1 MKHSRLMH
9 RFVRSIPK
17 ELEPGVL
24 YVSMEYSTAIHA
36 CCCGC
41 GNPVVTPFSP
51 TDWQMMFDGEAITLS
66 PSIGNWSFP
75 CRSHYLI
82 MRGRVV
88 VAELW
93 NSRLVMA
100 GRSQD
105 RANKEKYYQ
114 PKPDDFRNDR
124 ADEERGVL
132 GKLRSW
138 LFGKK

>member
-1 MKHSRLMH
+1 MKHSRLLH

-24 YVSMEYSTAIHA
+24 YVSVEYATAIHA

-41 GNPVVTPFSP
+41 GNQVVTPFTP
-51 TDWQMMFDGEAITLS
+51 TDWQMTFDGEAISLS
-66 PSIGNWSFP
+66 PSIGNWNLP

-82 MRGRVV
+82 KRGRVV
-88 VAELW
+88 VAESW

-105 RANKEKYYQ
+105 RANKAKHYQ
-114 PKPDDFRNDR
+114 LKADDFSNDR
-124 ADEERGVL
+124 ADEEGGVL

-138 LFGKK
+138 LFGNK

>member
-1 MKHSRLMH
+1 MKHSRLQH

-24 YVSMEYSTAIHA
+24 YVSVEYATAIHA

-41 GNPVVTPFSP
+41 GNQVVTPFTP
-51 TDWQMMFDGEAITLS
+51 TDWQMTFDGEAISLS
-66 PSIGNWSFP
+66 PSIGNWNFP

-82 MRGRVV
+82 KRGRVV
-88 VAELW
+88 VAESW
-93 NSRLVMA
+93 NSSLVMA

-105 RANKEKYYQ
+105 RANKAQHYQ
-114 PKPDDFRNDR
+114 PQADDFSNDR

-138 LFGKK
+138 LFGNK

>member
-24 YVSMEYSTAIHA
+24 YVSMEYATAIHA

-41 GNPVVTPFSP
+41 GNQVVTPFTP
-51 TDWQMMFDGEAITLS
+51 TDWQMTFDGEAISLS

-82 MRGRVV
+82 KRGRVV
-88 VAELW
+88 VAEQW
-93 NSRLVMA
+93 NSRQVMV

-105 RANKEKYYQ
+105 RADKANYYQ
-114 PKPDDFRNDR
+114 HKLGDFTNDR
-124 ADEERGVL
+124 ADEKGGML

-138 LFGKK
+138 LFGIK

>member
-24 YVSMEYSTAIHA
+24 YVAMEYATAIHA

-41 GNPVVTPFSP
+41 GNQVVTPFTP
-51 TDWQMMFDGEAITLS
+51 TDWRMTFDGETISLS

-75 CRSHYLI
+75 CQSHYFI
-82 MRGRVV
+82 KNGRVQI
-88 VAELW
+88 AGSW
-93 NSRLVMA
+93 DSGKIA
-100 GRSQD
+100 SGRSQD
-105 RANKEKYYQ
+105 RVNKAEHYKEKREDCNHGRLE
-114 PKPDDFRNDR
+114 KCKGLF
-124 ADEERGVL
+124 

-138 LFGKK
+138 LFGDD

>member
-24 YVSMEYSTAIHA
+24 YVSMEYATAIHA

-51 TDWQMMFDGEAITLS
+51 TDWQMTFDGETITLS

-75 CRSHYLI
+75 CRSHYFI
-82 MRGRVV
+82 NQNRVV
-88 VAELW
+88 VAKSW
-93 NSRLVMA
+93 DSKQIDA

-105 RANKEKYYQ
+105 RGNKAKHYS
-114 PKPDDFRNDR
+114 DR
-124 ADEERGVL
+124 PNTSGNSRLDEGRGL
-132 GKLRSW
+132 FGKLRNW
-138 LFGKK
+138 LLGGG